1 MYTNNAYLNN
11 STIDR
16 KDKSK
21 PLVVTMCGTYKL
33 YTRPKLPTWRP
44 RGRVDFQLIF
54 IAAGKAHFHFNNDE
68 EETIVHAGH
77 MVLYRPKEPQ
87 KYEYYAKDKPEVYW
101 VHFTGNNVTNL
112 LRSYGLTND
121 KMVFHCGSSSEYQY
135 LFRAMI
141 NELQMC
147 QDSYSEMLEMY
158 LRQIFIKLQRYFNN
172 SIRIDNSRTAETIDM
187 AIAYFNEHY
196 SESISIE
203 EYAEKNHVSTS
214 WFIRNFKL
222 YVGSTPMQFILQKRI
237 CNAEALLLNTEYNI
251 NEIAQIVGYDNAL
264 YFSRMFKKIKGISPS
279 EYRKN
284 I

>member
-1 MYTNNAYLNN
+1 MPETTPLIKAALN
-11 STIDR
+11 
-16 KDKSK
+16 
-21 PLVVTMCGTYKL
+21 L
-33 YTRPKLPTWRP
+33 
-44 RGRVDFQLIF
+44 RVGVGFDVYDQ
-54 IAAGKAHFHFNNDE
+54 
-68 EETIVHAGH
+68 T
-77 MVLYRPKEPQ
+77 
-87 KYEYYAKDKPEVYW
+87 EVYW
-101 VHFTGNNVTNL
+101 VHFTGSDVTNI
-112 LRSYGLTND
+112 LRSYGLTDD
-121 KMVFHCGSSSEYQY
+121 KKVFYCGSDPSYQN

-147 QDSYSEMLEMY
+147 KDSYQEMLEMY

>member
-1 MYTNNAYLNN
+1 MPETTPLIKAALN
-11 STIDR
+11 
-16 KDKSK
+16 
-21 PLVVTMCGTYKL
+21 L
-33 YTRPKLPTWRP
+33 
-44 RGRVDFQLIF
+44 RVGVGFDVYDQ
-54 IAAGKAHFHFNNDE
+54 
-68 EETIVHAGH
+68 T
-77 MVLYRPKEPQ
+77 
-87 KYEYYAKDKPEVYW
+87 EVYW
-101 VHFTGNNVTNL
+101 VHFTGSDVTNI
-112 LRSYGLTND
+112 LRSYGLTDD
-121 KMVFHCGSSSEYQY
+121 KKVFYCGSGPSYQN

-147 QDSYSEMLEMY
+147 KDSYQEMLEMY

-222 YVGSTPMQFILQKRI
+222 YVGYTNAIYFAKTHLQCRSP
-237 CNAEALLLNTEYNI
+237 AL
-251 NEIAQIVGYDNAL
+251 
-264 YFSRMFKKIKGISPS
+264 
-279 EYRKN
+279 EYR

>member
-1 MYTNNAYLNN
+1 MYFRLLFHEHFQLSYGGLKC
-11 STIDR
+11 I
-16 KDKSK
+16 
-21 PLVVTMCGTYKL
+21 PIMHYKL
-33 YTRPKLPTWRP
+33 YTHTKLPTWRP

-54 IAAGKAHFHFNNDE
+54 IAAGKAHFHFDNDE

-77 MVLYRPKEPQ
+77 MVLYRPREPQ
-87 KYEYYAKDKPEVYW
+87 KYEYYAKDQTEVYW

-121 KMVFHCGSSSEYQY
+121 KRVFHCGSGSEYQY

-141 NELQMC
+141 KELQMC

-172 SIRIDNSRTAETIDM
+172 SIRIDNSRAAETIDM

-203 EYAEKNHVSTS
+203 EYAKKIHVSTS

-222 YVGSTPMQFILQKRI
+222 YVGSTPMHFILQKRI

-264 YFSRMFKKIKGISPS
+264 YFSRIFKKIKGISPS

>member
-1 MYTNNAYLNN
+1 MT
-11 STIDR
+11 D
-16 KDKSK
+16 DKK
-21 PLVVTMCGTYKL
+21 
-33 YTRPKLPTWRP
+33 
-44 RGRVDFQLIF
+44 
-54 IAAGKAHFHFNNDE
+54 
-68 EETIVHAGH
+68 
-77 MVLYRPKEPQ
+77 
-87 KYEYYAKDKPEVYW
+87 
-101 VHFTGNNVTNL
+101 
-112 LRSYGLTND
+112 
-121 KMVFHCGSSSEYQY
+121 VFYCGSGPSYQN
-135 LFRAMI
+135 LFCAMI

-147 QDSYSEMLEMY
+147 KDSYQEMLEMY

-203 EYAEKNHVSTS
+203 EYAEKNHVDTRRGLYAIS
-214 WFIRNFKL
+214 NFMLALHQCNLFCK
-222 YVGSTPMQFILQKRI
+222 KRI

>member
-1 MYTNNAYLNN
+1 
-11 STIDR
+11 
-16 KDKSK
+16 
-21 PLVVTMCGTYKL
+21 
-33 YTRPKLPTWRP
+33 
-44 RGRVDFQLIF
+44 
-54 IAAGKAHFHFNNDE
+54 
-68 EETIVHAGH
+68 
-77 MVLYRPKEPQ
+77 
-87 KYEYYAKDKPEVYW
+87 
-101 VHFTGNNVTNL
+101 
-112 LRSYGLTND
+112 
-121 KMVFHCGSSSEYQY
+121 
-135 LFRAMI
+135 MI

-147 QDSYSEMLEMY
+147 KDSYQEMLEMY

-172 SIRIDNSRTAETIDM
+172 SIRIDNSRAAETIDM

-222 YVGSTPMQFILQKRI
+222 YVGSTPMQFILQKSI

>member
-1 MYTNNAYLNN
+1 
-11 STIDR
+11 
-16 KDKSK
+16 
-21 PLVVTMCGTYKL
+21 
-33 YTRPKLPTWRP
+33 
-44 RGRVDFQLIF
+44 
-54 IAAGKAHFHFNNDE
+54 
-68 EETIVHAGH
+68 
-77 MVLYRPKEPQ
+77 
-87 KYEYYAKDKPEVYW
+87 
-101 VHFTGNNVTNL
+101 
-112 LRSYGLTND
+112 
-121 KMVFHCGSSSEYQY
+121 
-135 LFRAMI
+135 MI

-147 QDSYSEMLEMY
+147 NDSYQEMLEMY

-172 SIRIDNSRTAETIDM
+172 SIRIDNSHATEAIDM

-203 EYAEKNHVSTS
+203 EYAKKTHVSTS

-251 NEIAQIVGYDNAL
+251 NEIAQIVGYDNSL